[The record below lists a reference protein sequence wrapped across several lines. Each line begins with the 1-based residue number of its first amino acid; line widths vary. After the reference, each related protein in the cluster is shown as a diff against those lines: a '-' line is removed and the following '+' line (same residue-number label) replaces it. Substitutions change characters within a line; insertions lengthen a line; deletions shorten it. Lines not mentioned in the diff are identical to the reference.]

1 MLLPLVIALFI
12 RARYEEVAN
21 GFLPLMAQ
29 ATNLSMLFL
38 FVAYFILYF
47 SALISIIGTTAI
59 LAAAVFVLISLII
72 GYLLGGPARPIQ
84 KVLGLGTAQ
93 RNLSAGLTIST
104 LNFTDPDVMV
114 MIIVVALVG
123 LILLMIIG
131 GEMGKRTEITTENVQ
146 KPEKSSVGPA
156 Q

>member
-1 MLLPLVIALFI
+1 
-12 RARYEEVAN
+12 
-21 GFLPLMAQ
+21 
-29 ATNLSMLFL
+29 
-38 FVAYFILYF
+38 
-47 SALISIIGTTAI
+47 
-59 LAAAVFVLISLII
+59 
-72 GYLLGGPARPIQ
+72 
-84 KVLGLGTAQ
+84 
-93 RNLSAGLTIST
+93 
-104 LNFTDPDVMV
+104 MV